1 MRKDGLN
8 ISEVASDLILAYK
21 QLTSQQADIVISP
34 KYEKT
39 ALYFPQSRKLLNLNF
54 SAIEE
59 QIEEENQQDSPRK
72 IVIENEDDYLKEISE
87 LRKIVEQMRMKYM
100 NIPEKYSSQ
109 PFQST
114 NQNNHNYTSISP
126 KKNTKKQIVITKYQ
140 TDFLRQQYGK
150 IQ

>member
-8 ISEVASDLILAYK
+8 ISKVASDLILAYK
-21 QLTSQQADIVISP
+21 QLTSQYAEIVVSP

-39 ALYFPQSRKLLNLNF
+39 ALYFPQSP
-54 SAIEE
+54 IEE

-72 IVIENEDDYLKEISE
+72 HVIENEDDYLKEISE

-100 NIPEKYSSQ
+100 NIPEKYFSQ
-109 PFQST
+109 PLEST
-114 NQNNHNYTSISP
+114 NKNNHYYTSTPP
-126 KKNTKKQIVITKYQ
+126 KKNTKKQIVISKYQ